1 MCIGSGVGAGAAAA
15 AMAAALFHNNKKC
28 IIIIGSHV
36 SIQLFAA
43 IVNDMQVVFKSIA
56 RASSS

>member
-15 AMAAALFHNNKKC
+15 AMAAALFHNNKKY
-28 IIIIGSHV
+28 IIIGSHV

-43 IVNDMQVVFKSIA
+43 IVYDMQVVFKSIA